1 MKVKF
6 FRDGSEFRSWLARH
20 GTTASELWL
29 GFYKK
34 ESGKRGITYGEA
46 VDEALCFGWI
56 DGVRK
61 RIDASS
67 YTNRFSP
74 RTPKSIWSAVNT
86 RRVAVLIKAG
96 RMDASGLEVFRKRDA
111 TRSKL
116 YSYERERAE
125 FSRPLLDRF
134 HANAAAWRFF
144 DAQSP
149 SYKRTITFWVT
160 SAKKE
165 ETRVR
170 RLDALIAASERGRRM
185 GLLTPPKSP
194 DQR

>member
-6 FRDGSEFRSWLARH
+6 FRNAAGFRSWLARH
-20 GTTASELWL
+20 GTTASELWV

-34 ESGKRGITYGEA
+34 ESGKGGISYGEA

-74 RTPKSIWSAVNT
+74 RTAKSIWSTVNT
-86 RRVAVLIKAG
+86 RRVAALIKAG
-96 RMDASGLEVFRKRDA
+96 RMDASGLEVFRTRDP

-125 FSRPLLDRF
+125 FSLPLLDRF
-134 HANAAAWRFF
+134 HANAGAWRFF

-165 ETRVR
+165 ETRMR

-185 GLLTPPKSP
+185 DLLTPPTSP
-194 DQR
+194 DVG